1 MLCGGREGLIYNLP
15 IGENNGLY
23 GYYGNDL
30 HDLHS
35 QTWCAPS
42 DVGVGKPVILVHVDA
57 SNDSNLMLHS
67 SSTTNIYLSDLA
79 TYDFERLPEC
89 KYMGAMK

>member
-15 IGENNGLY
+15 IDKNKDIKK
-23 GYYGNDL
+23 YYRKDL
-30 HDLHS
+30 RNLHS

-79 TYDFERLPEC
+79 TYDFERLPEY